1 MKKAL
6 FLLCMTLLGHI
17 VYSQNYE
24 SYLQKAYSALEEGNV
39 EAAQDY
45 YNVYKKITEK
55 TDTDF
60 EVILKDAESKDAW
73 KNNCFIVDMGNGY
86 YIAGLKDFKYVYYKS
101 AVQNCK
107 SCRYGGFTD
116 WRLPTKEE
124 ILMLLNYIP
133 WDKEFKAADDK
144 IKGYDLFW
152 ADKKYVV
159 SKRGNVIKKIDG
171 YNSRYC
177 FPVRIFKK

>member
-1 MKKAL
+1 MKKI
-6 FLLCMTLLGHI
+6 LLLLGMTLLGHI
-17 VYSQNYE
+17 VYSQNYD
-24 SYLQKAYSALEEGNV
+24 YLQKAYSALEEGNV
-39 EAAQDY
+39 EAAQAY
-45 YNVYKKITEK
+45 YNLYKRTTEK

-86 YIAGLKDFKYVYYKS
+86 YIAGLKDFKYVDYKS
-101 AVQNCK
+101 AVQYCK
-107 SCRYGGFTD
+107 SCRYGGFAD

-133 WDKEFKAADDK
+133 WDNEFLVK
-144 IKGYDLFW
+144 INRTRKFW

-159 SKRGNVIKKIDG
+159 SKGGDVGKEGIEILWTN
-171 YNSRYC
+171 YHYF

>member
-1 MKKAL
+1 MKKIL

-17 VYSQNYE
+17 VYSQNYD
-24 SYLQKAYSALEEGNV
+24 YLQKAYSALEEGNV
-39 EAAQDY
+39 EAAQAY
-45 YNVYKKITEK
+45 YNIYKTTTEK
-55 TDTDF
+55 TDIDF

-86 YIAGLKDFKYVYYKS
+86 YIAGLKDLKCLDYKD

-107 SCRYGGFTD
+107 SCRYGGFAD

-133 WDKEFKAADDK
+133 WRDYWSE
-144 IKGYDLFW
+144 YRFW

-159 SKRGNVIKKIDG
+159 SESGSVVKVNSN
-171 YNSRYC
+171 YNRYC
-177 FPVRIFKK
+177 FPVRVFKK

>member
-1 MKKAL
+1 MIMKKIL
-6 FLLCMTLLGHI
+6 LLLGTLLCAINL
-17 VYSQNYE
+17 SAQNYD

-39 EAAQDY
+39 EAAQAY
-45 YNVYKKITEK
+45 YSIYKKTTEK

-60 EVILKDAESKDAW
+60 EVILKDAESKDAKKNDW

-86 YIAGLKDFKYVYYKS
+86 YIAGLKDLKYLDYKD

-133 WDKEFKAADDK
+133 WDKT
-144 IKGYDLFW
+144 FW
-152 ADKKYVV
+152 TDKKYVV
-159 SKRGNVIKKIDG
+159 SKNGRITKKDG
-171 YNSRYC
+171 DYDYHF

>member
-1 MKKAL
+1 MKK
-6 FLLCMTLLGHI
+6 FLLLLGTLFCAFNL
-17 VYSQNYE
+17 SAQNYD

-39 EAAQDY
+39 EAAQAY
-45 YNVYKKITEK
+45 YSIYKKTTEK

-60 EVILKDAESKDAW
+60 EIILKDAESKDAKKNDW

-86 YIAGLKDFKYVYYKS
+86 YIAGLKDLKCLDYKD
-101 AVQNCK
+101 AVQTCK

-133 WDKEFKAADDK
+133 WGKT
-144 IKGYDLFW
+144 FW

-159 SKRGNVIKKIDG
+159 SENGRITKKDG
-171 YNSRYC
+171 YYDYHF

>member
-1 MKKAL
+1 MKKI
-6 FLLCMTLLGHI
+6 LLLLGMTLLGHI
-17 VYSQNYE
+17 VYSQNSE
-24 SYLQKAYSALEEGNV
+24 NYLQKAYFALEEGNV
-39 EAAQDY
+39 EAAQAY
-45 YNVYKKITEK
+45 YNLYKRTTEK

-86 YIAGLKDFKYVYYKS
+86 YIAGLKDFKHVNYKS
-101 AVQNCK
+101 AVQNCT

-124 ILMLLNYIP
+124 ILMLINYIP
-133 WDKEFKAADDK
+133 WDEKKFWGGSFWKEC
-144 IKGYDLFW
+144 W

-159 SKRGNVIKKIDG
+159 SKSGSVYKEAGFNGN
-171 YNSRYC
+171 YF

>member
-1 MKKAL
+1 MKEL
-6 FLLCMTLLGHI
+6 
-17 VYSQNYE
+17 
-24 SYLQKAYSALEEGNV
+24 AYVEEH
-39 EAAQDY
+39 
-45 YNVYKKITEK
+45 
-55 TDTDF
+55 
-60 EVILKDAESKDAW
+60 W

-86 YIAGLKDFKYVYYKS
+86 YIAGLKDCKCLVYKD

-133 WDKEFKAADDK
+133 WDEK
-144 IKGYDLFW
+144 FW

-159 SKRGNVIKKIDG
+159 AKWGSVTKKDG
-171 YNSRYC
+171 DNSYHF

>member
-1 MKKAL
+1 MKKI
-6 FLLCMTLLGHI
+6 LLLLGMTLLGHI
-17 VYSQNYE
+17 VYSQNYD

-39 EAAQDY
+39 EAAQAY

-60 EVILKDAESKDAW
+60 EVILKDAESKDAKKNDW

-86 YIAGLKDFKYVYYKS
+86 YIAGLKDCKHLVYKD

-133 WDKEFKAADDK
+133 WDKEF
-144 IKGYDLFW
+144 W

-159 SKRGNVIKKIDG
+159 AKWGSVTKEDG
-171 YNSRYC
+171 DCHYHF

>member
-1 MKKAL
+1 MKK
-6 FLLCMTLLGHI
+6 FLLLLGTLLCAI
-17 VYSQNYE
+17 NLSAQNGE
-24 SYLQKAYSALEEGNV
+24 NYLQKAYSALEEGNV
-39 EAAQDY
+39 KAAQSY
-45 YNVYKKITEK
+45 YNIYKNITEK

-86 YIAGLKDFKYVYYKS
+86 YIAGLKDFKYVNYKS

-124 ILMLLNYIP
+124 ILMLFNYIP
-133 WDKEFKAADDK
+133 WDEKTLKNVNET
-144 IKGYDLFW
+144 IWFW
-152 ADKKYVV
+152 ADKKYRV
-159 SKRGNVIKKIDG
+159 SEGGDVGKEGIEILWTN
-171 YNSRYC
+171 YHYF